1 MGNNRS
7 ATHSVTSL
15 STTSSVTSL
24 TTFKMMLKLLV
35 ALATTLAL
43 ASFTRAQDINLDLNI
58 HVGDD
63 QTEKIPLFEKLLQ
76 TYEKKST
83 DEDCPQ
89 KQLQTCAGKL
99 IGAVFMFCQQEK
111 PNDILDCPQ
120 DCGRC

>member
-43 ASFTRAQDINLDLNI
+43 ASFTSAQDINLDLNI

-76 TYEKKST
+76 TCEKKSP

-99 IGAVFMFCQQEK
+99 IGAVFM
-111 PNDILDCPQ
+111 L
-120 DCGRC
+120 